1 VEQEK
6 LEKVVNSVGEDSGY
20 EILKR
25 GRKARAKITSV
36 ETKRAGDVFKNATV
50 PDQQL
55 IVISANV
62 YGWVGRIATIPKPP
76 SRYVSPRFK
85 MAQFI
90 TKYRKPPEVGM
101 TVDVTTNEK
110 GYWTLVL

>member
-1 VEQEK
+1 
-6 LEKVVNSVGEDSGY
+6 LEKVLKIVGKDSGY

-36 ETKRAGDVFKNATV
+36 ETKRAGDVFKNATA

-55 IVISANV
+55 IVISANI
-62 YGWVGRIATIPKPP
+62 YGWEGRIGTIPRPP
-76 SRYVSPRFK
+76 SKYLSPRMK

-90 TKYRKPPEVGM
+90 TKYRKPPEAGM

>member
-6 LEKVVNSVGEDSGY
+6 LERVVNVVGKETEY
-20 EILKR
+20 EILKQGTR
-25 GRKARAKITSV
+25 AKARITSV
-36 ETKRAGDVFKNATV
+36 ETKRSSEVFKNSKT

-55 IVISANV
+55 IVIVADV
-62 YGWVGRIATIPKPP
+62 DGWVGRVGTIPKPP
-76 SRYVSPRFK
+76 SKYLSPKSK

-101 TVDVTTNEK
+101 TVDIATNEK
-110 GYWTLVL
+110 GFWTLVL

>member
-1 VEQEK
+1 
-6 LEKVVNSVGEDSGY
+6 LEKVVNFVGRDSEY

-25 GRKARAKITSV
+25 GRKAKAKITSV
-36 ETKRAGDVFKNATV
+36 ETKRAGDIFKNAKT

-62 YGWVGRIATIPKPP
+62 YGSVGRIGTIPKPP
-76 SRYVSPRFK
+76 SRYLSPRMK

>member
-1 VEQEK
+1 
-6 LEKVVNSVGEDSGY
+6 LEKVVNIVGKESEY
-20 EILKR
+20 TILKEGTR
-25 GRKARAKITSV
+25 EKAKITRV
-36 ETKRAGDVFKNATV
+36 ETKRAGEIFKNAKT

-55 IVISANV
+55 IVIFANV
-62 YGWVGRIATIPKPP
+62 KGWEGRIGTIPKPP
-76 SRYVSPRFK
+76 SKYVSPRSK

-110 GYWTLVL
+110 GFWTLAL

>member
-1 VEQEK
+1 MGKESEYTILREGTNEK
-6 LEKVVNSVGEDSGY
+6 
-20 EILKR
+20 
-25 GRKARAKITSV
+25 AKITSV
-36 ETKRAGDVFKNATV
+36 ETKRSAEVFKNSKS

-62 YGWVGRIATIPKPP
+62 YGWVGRIGTIPKPP
-76 SRYVSPRFK
+76 SKYLSPRSN

-90 TKYRKPPEVGM
+90 TKYRRPPEVGM

-110 GYWTLVL
+110 GFWTLVL